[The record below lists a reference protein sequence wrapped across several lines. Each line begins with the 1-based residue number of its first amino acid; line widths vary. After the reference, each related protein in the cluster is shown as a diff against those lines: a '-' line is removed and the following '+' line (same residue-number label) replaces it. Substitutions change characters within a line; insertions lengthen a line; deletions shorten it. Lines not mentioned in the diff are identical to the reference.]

1 MGTVLAIAGKNLLL
15 CWRDRLAFF
24 WWMIGFPLLIAVLI
38 GTMFSGVLSGA
49 SQPVMVAVVD
59 EARNSDSR
67 EFIAALSKS
76 QNLKV
81 TPLSRSDAEA
91 GVRRG
96 SLSALV
102 LLRVEFRLTPG
113 NLLGG
118 RLPVAVGADP
128 SRKAELA
135 YLQAAL
141 REAAAGVVRARW
153 NDPLRRSEMIDA
165 WLEADGRSGLTGT
178 LRRAAIEALLATFD
192 RYLTPLPGST
202 RDQPV
207 LSDVEL
213 IPFAAWRN
221 VPRSAFDV
229 CFPLGMIWGL
239 LGLTAEFAMAF
250 AKEREA
256 GTWLRLRVA
265 PIRRWQI
272 LLGNGLACLVASIG
286 VIAML
291 LLVGRVAFGVRVQS
305 PAALLPAVPCI
316 ALCFV
321 GLTMLLSVLGR
332 TESSV
337 GGAGWACLL
346 VMAMLGGGM
355 VPQMFMPA
363 WMETAGNLSP
373 IKWAIMALEG
383 GIWRGFNLR
392 EMLLPCGVLLAQGA
406 ICGLLGTIIMLRLEK

>member
-1 MGTVLAIAGKNLLL
+1 MRTVLAIAVKNLLL

-38 GTMFSGVLSGA
+38 GTMFAGVLSGA

-59 EARNSDSR
+59 EAKNGDSK
-67 EFIAALSKS
+67 EFIAILSQS
-76 QNLKV
+76 QDLKISAA
-81 TPLSRSDAEA
+81 SRAEAEA
-91 GVRRG
+91 GVRQG
-96 SLSALV
+96 SLSAFV
-102 LLRVEFRLTPG
+102 LLRAGFRLTPAC
-113 NLLGG
+113 LLDAG
-118 RLPVAVGADP
+118 LPIAVGADP
-128 SRKAELA
+128 SRIAELA
-135 YLQAAL
+135 CLQVAL
-141 REAAAGVVRARW
+141 REAATGVIRARW
-153 NDPLRRSEMIDA
+153 NDPLRRSQMIDA
-165 WLEADGRSGLTGT
+165 WLEAEGRSGPPLS
-178 LRRAAIEALLATFD
+178 LERAAVEALLTTFD
-192 RYLTPLPGST
+192 RHLTSMPEST
-202 RDQPV
+202 SLRST
-207 LSDVEL
+207 LSYVEL

-221 VPRSAFDV
+221 TPRSAFDV

-250 AKEREA
+250 AKERET
-256 GTWLRLRVA
+256 GTWVRLRIA

-272 LLGNGLACLVASIG
+272 LLGNGLACLVACIG

-291 LLVGRVAFGVRVQS
+291 LLVGRVACGVRVDS
-305 PAALLPAVPCI
+305 PLALLPGVLCV

-373 IKWAIMALEG
+373 VKWAIVAFEG
-383 GIWRGFNLR
+383 GIWRGFSLR
-392 EMLLPCGVLLAQGA
+392 EMLLPCSVLLAH
-406 ICGLLGTIIMLRLEK
+406 GLVYGTLGVLIMPRLKE